1 VNTFGLMDAGIH
13 YVSGGTCIAVPSLL
27 ILVALA
33 TLAWL
38 FWSIG
43 RTGMGKEFNRGY
55 GCGLQAAGSSATDGA
70 VTIAHRRGY
79 NEGYAKGYAKGYA
92 TGYSTRR

>member
-1 VNTFGLMDAGIH
+1 MALY
-13 YVSGGTCIAVPSLL
+13 YVSGGYVHAVPSLL

-55 GCGLQAAGSSATDGA
+55 GCGFQAAGSSATDGA
-70 VTIAHRRGY
+70 VTIAQRRGY
-79 NEGYAKGYAKGYA
+79 NEGYAKGYA
-92 TGYSTRR
+92 TGCRTRR